1 MSGLGFR
8 VLGPVEIVTDR
19 EVIQVG
25 SRGARTLLALLLLE
39 VNQVVSVAHIEDV
52 LWERRPPST
61 GRTIMQSYVSRLRKL
76 FAEIAPGG
84 EVEIVTQPPG
94 YLLRADPALI
104 DVHRVQSMISGVGE
118 LDARRRAG
126 VLGEALA
133 QWRGQALSDLQSE
146 RLRTGVGADL
156 EEFRLGL
163 LEDRI
168 DADLEL
174 GRHAELLSELSGL
187 LARQPF
193 RERMIGQLMIAMH
206 RCGQRAEAIGS
217 YLRYRRLLAEELGV
231 DPGTKLR
238 DLYASLL
245 RDDQEVQAKGS
256 QAASR
261 GTTTVLRPAQLPPAP
276 AGFAARESELSWM
289 DSLLGDGNGSAPRV
303 ALVVGTAG
311 MGKSALTVSWARRVA
326 DRFPDGQLYASLR
339 GFDPE
344 RSPVEPAEVLRQFLV
359 ALGIAPA
366 GVPVDL
372 DERVALYR
380 SLLADRKVLV
390 LLDDARDA
398 EQVRDLLPVAAGS
411 LALVAS
417 RRRLGG
423 LSVSSA
429 ARVLT
434 LDALPTNDAV
444 HILAGALG
452 DDRVEDPEDLRRLAE
467 LCGGLPLALRIVAA
481 RLAVNPNR
489 SVATVVAELADEQQR
504 LGALGTEDDDISVRG
519 ALDMTFHSLDESLA
533 RVFRLL
539 GVLPGTDVTPQ
550 LLAVMAGV
558 EAACARRSLR
568 ALAAAHL
575 VTEHRADRFTM
586 HDLTRL
592 YARSLAR
599 SQLPHATR
607 VVVENRA
614 VDHFLT
620 GLDHTRRALR
630 PTFTGPHYAAERP
643 ELVPTEVVDRRTA
656 MSWLDDEW
664 PNLMALV
671 RFTHA
676 TGRFEA
682 TWTATHM
689 LSAYLFARCPWE
701 VWFEFTELGIDAAQR
716 LGDRFAEVRMLNTA
730 GLAYRNS
737 EQNELSM
744 AHYLRGYRLAEEI
757 GDPHHVALI
766 ATNMVPGLFER
777 GDTEEAERYCRLSV
791 DLARRIDDMFVLPL
805 ALTNL
810 GEICKR
816 KGEHEQALEHFQE
829 VLALHQRMENFDR
842 IGMAWLNLGQVSEAM
857 GELEAA
863 ERYLRDAARDT
874 AAADSVLLEAWSCQS
889 LGRVLRLR
897 GELEEAATVL
907 TRALELFGGLGLSS
921 ADDVRAELEKLAAER
936 VV

>member
-1 MSGLGFR
+1 MTELGFR
-8 VLGPVEIVTDR
+8 VLGPVEITTGTGV
-19 EVIQVG
+19 VQVG
-25 SRGARTLLALLLLE
+25 SRGARTLLAVLLLE
-39 VNQVVSVAHIEDV
+39 VNQVVPVAHIEDV
-52 LWERRPPST
+52 LWEHNPPSS

-76 FAEIAPGG
+76 FAEIAPNG
-84 EVEIVTQPPG
+84 EVEIVTRPPG
-94 YLLRADPALI
+94 YLLRADPELI
-104 DVHRVQSMISGVGE
+104 DVHRVQSMVAGVGE
-118 LDARRRAG
+118 LDAQRRAR
-126 VLGEALA
+126 VLGEALSL
-133 QWRGQALSDLQSE
+133 WRGQALADLPSE
-146 RLRTGVGADL
+146 RLRTGVAADL

-206 RCGQRAEAIGS
+206 RCGQRAEAIGT
-217 YLRYRRLLAEELGV
+217 YLRYRRLLADELGV

-245 RDDQEVQAKGS
+245 RDDQEVQARNAQPS
-256 QAASR
+256 ARA
-261 GTTTVLRPAQLPPAP
+261 TTTVLRPAQLPPEP

-289 DSLLGDGNGSAPRV
+289 DSLLTGAGSAPRV
-303 ALVVGTAG
+303 ALVVGNGG

-366 GVPVDL
+366 GVPVDF

-380 SLLADRKVLV
+380 SMLAGRRVLV

-398 EQVRDLLPVAAGS
+398 EQVRDLLPVASGS

-423 LSVSSA
+423 LAVSAA

-444 HILAGALG
+444 RILAGALG
-452 DDRVEDPEDLRRLAE
+452 EDRVEDPDDLRRLAE

-519 ALDMTFHSLDESLA
+519 AFDLTFHSLDEPYA
-533 RVFRLL
+533 RFFRLL
-539 GVLPGTDVTPQ
+539 GVPPGPDVTPH
-550 LLAVMAGV
+550 LASVLAGV
-558 EAACARRSLR
+558 DIACARRSLR

-592 YARSLAR
+592 YARSIAR
-599 SQLPHATR
+599 ELPPTAR
-607 VVVENRA
+607 VEVENRL
-614 VDHFLT
+614 VDYYLT

-643 ELVPTEVVDRRTA
+643 ELVPAEVVDRRTA
-656 MSWLDDEW
+656 MGWLDDEW
-664 PNLMALV
+664 PNLVALL
-671 RFTHA
+671 RFTHT

-701 VWFEFTELGIDAAQR
+701 EWFEFTELGVDAARR

-744 AHYLRGYRLAEEI
+744 SYYMRGYRLAEEI
-757 GDPHHVALI
+757 GDSHHVALI

-777 GDTEEAERYCRLSV
+777 GETEEAERYCRLSV
-791 DLARRIDDMFVLPL
+791 QLSRRTDDMFVLPL

-816 KGEHEQALEHFQE
+816 KGEHQQALEHFQE

-897 GELEEAATVL
+897 GELDEAATVL
-907 TRALELFGGLGLSS
+907 TRALELFGRLGLSS
-921 ADDVRAELEKLAAER
+921 ADDVRAELEKLSAER
-936 VV
+936 AV